1 VDWGQVL
8 GDALR
13 AAVGVPA
20 CAYALAALGL
30 NIHFGYTGLL
40 NFGHVGFLLAGAYG
54 TAISV
59 IEWDLPLPLAFCVG
73 VLAAVLLALLLGL
86 PTLRLRAEY
95 LAIVTISV
103 AEILRITVR
112 SKSFEEVTGGPSGI
126 GGFAG
131 SFFDAN
137 PIAPGRYGFWNVKF
151 DANDVWVLVVGWGLV
166 AVIAGVTALLVH
178 SPWGRVLRAIREDED
193 AARSLGKN
201 VFAYKMQSL
210 VLGGA
215 IGSFAGM
222 LLVVRPNFVDPD
234 LWRSVV
240 TFFIYAALILG
251 GPGRVLGPIV
261 GSIVFWF
268 VLQFTDSVLRQ
279 AVSPGSWA
287 GGFIDQRDLGPIRFM
302 LVGIAL
308 VLLMVFRPQGILG
321 DRNEVLV
328 GER

>member
-1 VDWGQVL
+1 
-8 GDALR
+8 
-13 AAVGVPA
+13 
-20 CAYALAALGL
+20 
-30 NIHFGYTGLL
+30 
-40 NFGHVGFLLAGAYG
+40 
-54 TAISV
+54 
-59 IEWDLPLPLAFCVG
+59 
-73 VLAAVLLALLLGL
+73 VLLGLLLGL

-112 SKSFEEVTGGPSGI
+112 SNSFVDTTGGPSGL
-126 GGFAG
+126 GGFA
-131 SFFDAN
+131 DAFYDVN
-137 PIAPGRYGFWNVKF
+137 PIAAGRYGFWNVKF
-151 DANDVWVLVVGWGLV
+151 DADDVWVLLVGWGLV
-166 AVIAGVTALLVH
+166 ALVAGLTALLVH

-215 IGSFAGM
+215 IGALAGM
-222 LLVVRPNFVDPD
+222 LLVVRADFVDPD

-251 GPGRVLGPIV
+251 GPGRVLGPVV
-261 GSIVFWF
+261 GSVLFWF
-268 VLQFTDSVLRQ
+268 VLQATDSVLRQ
-279 AVSPGSWA
+279 AISPGSWA
-287 GGFIDQRDLGPIRFM
+287 GGFIDQRDLGPIRFA
-302 LVGIAL
+302 LVGLAL
-308 VLLMVFRPQGILG
+308 VLLMVFRPQGLLG